1 MISNLVA
8 GPDIF
13 YTLVNELEAFIT
25 EYPIQ
30 DTHPLSDINAF
41 TMTNMDAF
49 ECIATK
55 LDIREFDLKDI
66 SAEIKS
72 KILEAARLTGSG
84 LNTQHW
90 RFIMV
95 EEKKNIKKLA
105 EDSTTG
111 GWISGANFAVI
122 VLTNPRHK
130 FHMIDAGRVVQ
141 DMQLAAWNYGVASC
155 LFTGVREE
163 KLRGDFN
170 LPKDLSPT
178 IIVGFGFPAKQIVG
192 KKKNRIS
199 LNELIYHEEY
209 GNSRRLQR

>member
-1 MISNLVA
+1 MNMH
-8 GPDIF
+8 
-13 YTLVNELEAFIT
+13 AFMM
-25 EYPIQ
+25 
-30 DTHPLSDINAF
+30 A
-41 TMTNMDAF
+41 NMDTF

-55 LDIREFDLKDI
+55 FDIREFSLQDI

-90 RFIMV
+90 RFVII
-95 EEKKNIKKLA
+95 EEKKNLKKLA
-105 EDSTTG
+105 EDSTSG

-155 LFTGVREE
+155 LFTGVQDE
-163 KLRGDFN
+163 KLRSDFDI
-170 LPKDLSPT
+170 PKELTPT
-178 IIVGFGFPAKQIVG
+178 IIVGFGFSAKQISG
-192 KKKNRIS
+192 KRKNRMP
-199 LNELIYHEEY
+199 LDELIYYERY
-209 GNSRRLQR
+209 ANPRGS